1 MALSALAAA
10 ALTTLLGTLL
20 ATGACKGKQADES
33 AAGQAGQTGQTA
45 EAEQAGQDRPIP
57 IKLQLNWVVEP
68 EFGGF
73 YAAEHKGFYQ
83 QEGLDVDI
91 AAGGAGVQTWKMVAT
106 GNVPFAI
113 ASSDEIVRARLKD
126 APIVGLFAVYQTSP
140 RAIMVHESSGV
151 TSLEEVFTSGKIQ
164 TVAMEPGLPYG
175 RFLEKKYGFDKV
187 KVIQYGGNLSLFL
200 QDPRMAQ
207 QCFIFSEPVSAK
219 QQGVAV
225 KAFSV
230 AEAGYNPYLAVL
242 ITSEEFLQKNR
253 PVVEKF
259 VRATRRGWQAYI
271 DEPDAINQ
279 YMKKVGAAMEV
290 DAMNLAAE
298 LQTPYVVSEETRE
311 RGLGSMSLER
321 WQTLT
326 RHMKDLGEIDDI
338 PDPSRCFVN
347 IPE

>member
-1 MALSALAAA
+1 MILAVFAATALSAL
-10 ALTTLLGTLL
+10 LTTLG
-20 ATGACKGKQADES
+20 CKGKHVDET
-33 AAGQAGQTGQTA
+33 AAGQTGP
-45 EAEQAGQDRPIP
+45 ERPIP
-57 IKLQLNWVVEP
+57 VKLQLNWVVEP

-73 YAAEHKGFYQ
+73 YAAKHKGFYE

-106 GNVPFAI
+106 GKVPFAI

-126 APIVGLFAVYQTSP
+126 APIVGLYTVYQTSP
-140 RAIMVHESSGV
+140 QAIMVHESSGV

-207 QCFIFSEPVSAK
+207 QCFIFSEPVSAR
-219 QQGVAV
+219 QQGVEV

-242 ITSEEFLQKNR
+242 ITSEEFLQDNR

-279 YMKKVGAAMEV
+279 YMKKAGATMEV

-298 LQTPYVVSEETRE
+298 LQTPYVVSDETRE

-321 WQTLT
+321 WQTLA
-326 RHMKDLGEIDDI
+326 RHMKELGEIDDI

-347 IPE
+347 IPD